1 MGAHRP
7 PSPAVVPH
15 MRWRTHPRRTPWI
28 SRSRLRTSRAKPA
41 CRTSWKWLP
50 LRTRVPAPARSVARS
65 RSNGVVSAASVFGG
79 LKVSVVESMTGAIPT
94 TTGGYGV
101 PDVGNIAELAEFA
114 DRGLDKG
121 DGECECFD
129 GFRGLA
135 CEEQEA

>member
-1 MGAHRP
+1 MG
-7 PSPAVVPH
+7 AVVPH
-15 MRWRTHPRRTPWI
+15 VRWRTHPRRTPWI

-50 LRTRVPAPARSVARS
+50 LRTRVLARRGRWRVPDVER
-65 RSNGVVSAASVFGG
+65 RGFRGG
-79 LKVSVVESMTGAIPT
+79 RIRRFKVSVVESMTGAIPT

-101 PDVGNIAELAEFA
+101 PDVGNISELAECS
-114 DRGLDKG
+114 DRGLDNG

-135 CEEQEA
+135 CEEQVALV